1 MHVVNII
8 LRKHAIF
15 HLATQ
20 KTADRLLNQSLCC
33 QRSEDDVR
41 KFSSGSVISSS
52 GTGEVYSELN
62 GDESGDIV
70 PWDDAMKS
78 DMEKVMAAARLKA
91 SNHGNERPLVGV
103 VSSNDDGH
111 VEGIMYAVGE

>member
-1 MHVVNII
+1 M
-8 LRKHAIF
+8 
-15 HLATQ
+15 ATQ
-20 KTADRLLNQSLCC
+20 KTADCLSNQSLCC

-52 GTGEVYSELN
+52 GGTGEVYSELN
-62 GDESGDIV
+62 GDESGDLV
-70 PWDDAMKS
+70 PWDEAMKS
-78 DMEKVMAAARLKA
+78 DMEKVMAAATLNA